1 VPGLVR
7 IDVGNLRGSTFVS
20 ENNANFDSHAH
31 AQWNSSQDQCPVEIH
46 CHGLAVA
53 CKRFCKALSLEQ
65 NLQTNPSAS
74 SRFMS
79 NWIWR
84 RLTPAYALRPYQ
96 MIHVPEHPDPP
107 SGTVEKPALEA
118 SALIRAPGL
127 SMMDARDTCRRY
139 QEARS
144 ISKSKPRHGPN
155 SNSTS
160 GKRANEIV
168 TVTDKWPGF

>member
-7 IDVGNLRGSTFVS
+7 IDVGNLRDSTFVS

-31 AQWNSSQDQCPVEIH
+31 AQWNSSEDECPVEVH
-46 CHGLAVA
+46 CHGLALA
-53 CKRFCKALSLEQ
+53 CKRFCNALSLEQ

-96 MIHVPEHPDPP
+96 MIHVPEHPDPKRWR
-107 SGTVEKPALEA
+107 SRRLEA

-127 SMMDARDTCRRY
+127 SMMDARDTGRRY

-144 ISKSKPRHGPN
+144 ISKSKPGHGPN

-160 GKRANEIV
+160 WKRANEIV
-168 TVTDKWPGF
+168 TVTDQ